1 VAPKKQIRDQIL
13 KDWLTEFNNKNTR
26 QNYVAALR
34 KFKKNLGIESL
45 DEYMRNKPDATK
57 DMKKF
62 LQSLNGRPSK
72 TIAAY
77 TAAVKVF
84 FTDHNVKLEDN
95 NWRKLRRRG
104 FMPKRV
110 HAETRD
116 KIPNK
121 KQLKK
126 MLNYADIKARAMI
139 LFLLS
144 SGARIGET
152 LKLKIEDFEMDAN
165 PPRVHIRPK
174 YTKGGVGQRT
184 AYFSYEAR
192 DAIKDW
198 LAIKDDL
205 KKRNGKKYVDSRV
218 FGWSVYTARFMWNQ
232 ACDKAGIGTKDNNT
246 ERRIIHIHSLRK
258 FFRSKIG
265 LDLDVTHALMGHSE
279 YLDEAYLRQEQEKIA
294 EAYLKAMPNVS
305 VYQVEDTEL
314 KKTVEELKQENIELK
329 SQLNGQRPEML
340 QLREE
345 LDELRTIL
353 KKVVGDQDGDK
364 RDSS

>member
-1 VAPKKQIRDQIL
+1 
-13 KDWLTEFNNKNTR
+13 
-26 QNYVAALR
+26 
-34 KFKKNLGIESL
+34 
-45 DEYMRNKPDATK
+45 
-57 DMKKF
+57 
-62 LQSLNGRPSK
+62 
-72 TIAAY
+72 
-77 TAAVKVF
+77 
-84 FTDHNVKLEDN
+84 
-95 NWRKLRRRG
+95 
-104 FMPKRV
+104 
-110 HAETRD
+110 
-116 KIPNK
+116 
-121 KQLKK
+121 
-126 MLNYADIKARAMI
+126 
-139 LFLLS
+139 
-144 SGARIGET
+144 
-152 LKLKIEDFEMDAN
+152 
-165 PPRVHIRPK
+165 
-174 YTKGGVGQRT
+174 
-184 AYFSYEAR
+184 
-192 DAIKDW
+192 
-198 LAIKDDL
+198 
-205 KKRNGKKYVDSRV
+205 
-218 FGWSVYTARFMWNQ
+218 MWNQ